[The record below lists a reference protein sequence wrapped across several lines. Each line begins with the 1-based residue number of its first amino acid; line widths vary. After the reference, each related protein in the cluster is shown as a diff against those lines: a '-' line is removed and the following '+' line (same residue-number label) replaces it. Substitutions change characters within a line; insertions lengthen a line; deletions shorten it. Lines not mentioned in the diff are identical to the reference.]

1 MTAEIII
8 GAAALIGVAA
18 LFAFRRDEDEPETWF
33 DVPPEE
39 LVRHLEKGDK

>member
-1 MTAEIII
+1 MNVEL
-8 GAAALIGVAA
+8 LIGIVSFVCVAA

-39 LVRHLEKGDK
+39 LVRHLERGDE